1 MLRVV
6 AKPFRPYLPR
16 MLHVLKDPKYIETQ
30 NARFLEMQ
38 TYRKIRIYSFYEN
51 PGVGGIMG
59 HRVVSFSMMPRG
71 IRAKK

>member
-1 MLRVV
+1 MFRVV

-16 MLHVLKDPKYIETQ
+16 MLLVLTDPNHIETQ

-38 TYRKIRIYSFYEN
+38 TQAEIKIYSFYEN

-59 HRVVSFSMMPRG
+59 HRVVRFCMMPRG
-71 IRAKK
+71 I